1 VVLLLNEFNP
11 PSDRAVR
18 AYRFEAPPDN
28 GIEDDADA
36 TASIT
41 FAITGVVPG
50 HYLAR
55 VQVDGAESPLTVDTD
70 PDSPTF
76 NQYVEPKV
84 TIP

>member
-1 VVLLLNEFNP
+1 LLLNEFNP
-11 PSDRAVR
+11 PSNRAVR
-18 AYRFEAPPDN
+18 RYSFEAPPDN
-28 GIEDDADA
+28 GIQDDAET

-41 FAITGVVPG
+41 FAMSGVASDE
-50 HYLAR
+50 YLLR

-76 NQYVEPKV
+76 NQYIEPRV